1 MTAREPTTTPAPT
14 GATRSRAA
22 LSDPAPLVAR
32 APRWPHPVIVTPLL
46 AFAALAQWAM
56 LRPAIPSDAISYFE
70 WARTITDNPIGHG
83 PTRLGVVVPV
93 SAAIRVFGPSELA
106 FHVIPVGMFL
116 LLVLGV
122 YLLGT
127 QLFGQYVGVLAAV
140 AVTTSTLVYEYSSHP
155 LPDPFAAAWFVI
167 ALASLVSSGRCPPGW
182 GRDWRRLLGA
192 LAVGLAYLARE
203 YVVLLAPVVLVI
215 VWRQRWPRRDIL
227 MALAVLAAVFALEL
241 LAMLVLFGDPLA
253 RIRAVAGFGGSDG
266 ASSVLAAYGAEATRW
281 TVLARGPNA
290 FRAYEVGTLML
301 WSSIAALPLAF
312 LARRRDRPAWQLLAV
327 WLVSL
332 WLPMVLLAGLID
344 PSAPRIRDFHIRYW
358 FLIVPAMFIAV
369 AAVIRQL
376 ALWAAPRWR
385 PLVAGLL
392 VALLAAAAVQ
402 DLRAVPDTMR
412 FRAFGATHP
421 DELRTWFANEGE
433 MVDVVWTDSR
443 TARVLPLYTVS
454 YRGRTVWDGEIAV
467 FDGPDGIAPIEELD
481 GAVVVYE
488 LGLRYLARRD
498 VVLPE
503 RYGEPVPGWV
513 IDVRRADDTLW
524 IARRADDVG

>member
-1 MTAREPTTTPAPT
+1 MTVKESAVPLKAGVRW
-14 GATRSRAA
+14 RAA
-22 LSDPAPLVAR
+22 LRDPAPLVAR
-32 APRWPHPVIVTPLL
+32 SPRWPHPVIVVPLL
-46 AFAALAQWAM
+46 AFAALTQWAM

-70 WARTITDNPIGHG
+70 WARTIGDQPISHG
-83 PTRLGVVVPV
+83 PTRLGVVIPLRV
-93 SAAIRVFGPSELA
+93 AIELFGPSELA
-106 FHVIPVGMFL
+106 FHLVAVGMFL
-116 LLVLGV
+116 LFVLGV

-140 AVTTSTLVYEYSSHP
+140 AVTTSTLVFEYSSHP

-167 ALASLVSSGRCPPGW
+167 ALAALVSSGQLPPGR

-203 YVVLLAPVVLVI
+203 YVVLLAPVLLVL

-227 MALAVLAAVFALEL
+227 MALGVLAAVFAVEL
-241 LAMLVLFGDPLA
+241 VAMSVLFGDPLA
-253 RIRAVAGFGGSDG
+253 RIRAVAGFGATDG
-266 ASSVLAAYGAEATRW
+266 ASSVLAAYGEGATRW
-281 TVLARGPNA
+281 TVLTRGPNA
-290 FRAYEVGTLML
+290 FRAYEVGVLLL
-301 WSSIAALPLAF
+301 WSAVAALPLAA
-312 LARRRDRPAWQLLAV
+312 LARRRDRPAWQLLSV

-332 WLPMVLLAGLID
+332 WLPMVLLAGLLD
-344 PSAPRIRDFHIRYW
+344 PSAPRIRDFHVRYW
-358 FLIVPAMFIAV
+358 FLITPAMFIAV

-392 VALLAAAAVQ
+392 VALLAGAAVQ
-402 DLRAVPDTMR
+402 DLRAVPNTMR

-421 DELRTWFANEGE
+421 DELRTWFAQDGQA
-433 MVDVVWTDSR
+433 VDVVWTDSR
-443 TARVLPLYTVS
+443 TVRVLPLYTVS
-454 YRGRTVWDGEIAV
+454 YRGRTIWDGEIAV
-467 FDGPDGIAPIEELD
+467 FDGPDGIVPIEELD

-498 VVLPE
+498 VLLPE
-503 RYGEPVPGWV
+503 EYGAPGPGWV

-524 IARRADDVG
+524 IARRAEDVD

>member
-1 MTAREPTTTPAPT
+1 MTVRESTAPAPT
-14 GATRSRAA
+14 GARWRRAA
-22 LSDPAPLVAR
+22 RSDPTPLVAR
-32 APRWPHPVIVTPLL
+32 APRWPHPVVVTPLL

-56 LRPAIPSDAISYFE
+56 LRPAIPSDAISYFG
-70 WARTITDNPIGHG
+70 WASTIADNPISHG

-93 SAAIRVFGPSELA
+93 SVAIRVFGASELA
-106 FHVIPVGMFL
+106 FHLVPVGMFL

-140 AVTTSTLVYEYSSHP
+140 AVTTSTLVFEYSSHP
-155 LPDPFAAAWFVI
+155 LPDPFAATWFVL
-167 ALASLVSSGRCPPGW
+167 ALASLVSSGQLPPGRR
-182 GRDWRRLLGA
+182 RDWRRLLGA
-192 LAVGLAYLARE
+192 LAVGFAYLARE
-203 YVVLLAPVVLVI
+203 YVILLAPVLVVI
-215 VWRQRWPRRDIL
+215 VWRQRWPRRDLL
-227 MALAVLAAVFALEL
+227 MAVAVLAAVFALEL
-241 LAMLVLFGDPLA
+241 VAMGALFGDPLA
-253 RIRAVAGFGGSDG
+253 RVRAVAGFGDSSG
-266 ASSVLAAYGAEATRW
+266 ASSVLAAYGAGATRW
-281 TVLARGPNA
+281 TVLTRGPGA
-290 FRAYEVGTLML
+290 FRAYHVGTLLL
-301 WSSIAALPLAF
+301 WSAIAALPLAV
-312 LARRRDRPAWQLLAV
+312 LARRRDRPAWGLLAV

-344 PSAPRIRDFHIRYW
+344 PSTPRIRDFHIRYW

-369 AAVIRQL
+369 AAVVRQL

-392 VALLAAAAVQ
+392 VTLLAAAAVQ

-421 DELRTWFANEGE
+421 DELRTWFADEGQL
-433 MVDVVWTDSR
+433 VDVVWTDSR

-454 YRGRTVWDGEIAV
+454 YRGRTIWDGEIVA
-467 FDGPDGIAPIEELD
+467 FDGPDGIAPIAELD
-481 GAVVVYE
+481 GAVVAYE

-503 RYGEPVPGWV
+503 RYDDPGPGWV
-513 IDVRRADDTLW
+513 IDVRRADGTLW